1 MLLQKNWNEN
11 GCWFK
16 LPRGPQPFWFLTPP
30 VRTLLFLTLGGTCV
44 GELQNAPWLQKKV
57 SLFESLILV
66 SQHADLLWLH
76 FWKLAALGSIL
87 WPVLWFCCELASP
100 FLIPAESVLLGLD
113 AYSLCVYSTGDFITG
128 PRGMDCVQCS
138 VHVMGLCLRVYSKY
152 WAISLPPLSKMV
164 LLLIYFL
171 PTFNGSFL
179 PPSHMKEVCIEFFS
193 SSGWRLVCGLESNFW
208 GRFISFFST
217 SFGLVPSWRIWCR
230 DQFKKEPLYFNGWNQ
245 ASQIWRSKHYRLAP
259 GLDPSNPSAHKS
271 WCLLPLKF
279 CNVIKENSSNQ
290 WIRAS
295 RDGGFPVTKGTE
307 QGGLVSLINTGTL
320 GSPS

>member
-1 MLLQKNWNEN
+1 MLLQKNWKEN

-44 GELQNAPWLQKKV
+44 GELQNAPWLQKK
-57 SLFESLILV
+57 SLIVWV
-66 SQHADLLWLH
+66 SHTCLSTCWFALATLLDTGSLREYSVTSIMILLWACQS
-76 FWKLAALGSIL
+76 FSDSGRVSPVGSWCL
-87 WPVLWFCCELASP
+87 F
-100 FLIPAESVLLGLD
+100 
-113 AYSLCVYSTGDFITG
+113 SLCLLHRGFHHRASGDGLRTVFCTCDGTLSPCVFQVLGNLFHLFPKWYFYLFI
-128 PRGMDCVQCS
+128 
-138 VHVMGLCLRVYSKY
+138 
-152 WAISLPPLSKMV
+152 
-164 LLLIYFL
+164 FL

-179 PPSHMKEVCIEFFS
+179 PPSHIKAVCIEFFS
-193 SSGWRLVCGLESNFW
+193 SSGWRLVCRLESNFR

-217 SFGLVPSWRIWCR
+217 SFGLVPSWTIWCC

-245 ASQIWRSKHYRLAP
+245 ASQIWRSKRYRLAP

-290 WIRAS
+290 WFRAS
-295 RDGGFPVTKGTE
+295 RDEGFPVTKGTE
-307 QGGLVSLINTGTL
+307 QVGLVSLINTGTL
-320 GSPS
+320 GTPS